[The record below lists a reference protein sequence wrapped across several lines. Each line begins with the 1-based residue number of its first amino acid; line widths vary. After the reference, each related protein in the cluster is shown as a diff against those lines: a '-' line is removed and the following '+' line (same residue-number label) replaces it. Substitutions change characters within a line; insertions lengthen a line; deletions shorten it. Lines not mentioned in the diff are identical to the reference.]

1 MKCKIHTCNIQNPRL
16 GSNVA
21 LLLNSMSRRRCWN
34 WLGDQHWTEHGEH
47 TPPHLKCVL
56 HGPGE
61 TRALHARS
69 EKKVRARARSGPA
82 PVAATHWRL
91 QGSTQTIFPTVDHSR
106 RQLAARRRAA
116 VCSVS
121 HQRALRPGR
130 QTSVYKWLTFYTK
143 QWYAQLQSVATTP
156 LQLNNCVV
164 VQLRLLSALL

>member
-61 TRALHARS
+61 TPLSTRVVRRS
-69 EKKVRARARSGPA
+69 LGCVRGPA
-82 PVAATHWRL
+82 RL
-91 QGSTQTIFPTVDHSR
+91 RSPQHTGDCREAHKQFFP
-106 RQLAARRRAA
+106 QLTTAGVNWPRGAEQR
-116 VCSVS
+116 SV
-121 HQRALRPGR
+121 LF
-130 QTSVYKWLTFYTK
+130 LT
-143 QWYAQLQSVATTP
+143 
-156 LQLNNCVV
+156 
-164 VQLRLLSALL
+164 SALFAPAGRHQFINDWHFTQNNDMRSCRV